1 MEQKNV
7 CANCHSMEVYIVN
20 SYKHHCLIC
29 RDCSNVTHVKKNTK
43 LLFEYFIP
51 RKLAKSILP
60 TKAFMR
66 LFSDKGD
73 FEYEKFYDAFVDE
86 TNNVTDKRLSDIN
99 QVLDTLNYFNYDISG
114 KKILDISGGP
124 GFVPGHLSNISSE
137 CCTTEHSELA
147 AKAISDHFGIRA
159 KRFDYNKDKIN
170 EVYNEKFDLIL
181 IRSSVIFCENVDI
194 LLKNCS
200 TILEDDGCVLIESI
214 VPTLGE
220 VLWWQTLEYKFPRIH
235 SQETL
240 EKYFYKNKFNFI
252 GGFRE
257 YGDYIS
263 VKNRS
268 YPEFSKRLFVWFI
281 DLPLYLLYSMGL
293 RKSKVSIDQR
303 NLHKM
308 VIQFWSKSDKL
319 DSQSG
324 CNAKYEN
331 FYIGLENKSKHFGF
345 VYNGYLKNLKK
356 P

>member
-1 MEQKNV
+1 M
-7 CANCHSMEVYIVN
+7 HI
-20 SYKHHCLIC
+20 
-29 RDCSNVTHVKKNTK
+29 
-43 LLFEYFIP
+43 
-51 RKLAKSILP
+51 
-60 TKAFMR
+60 
-66 LFSDKGD
+66 
-73 FEYEKFYDAFVDE
+73 
-86 TNNVTDKRLSDIN
+86 
-99 QVLDTLNYFNYDISG
+99 
-114 KKILDISGGP
+114 
-124 GFVPGHLSNISSE
+124 
-137 CCTTEHSELA
+137 
-147 AKAISDHFGIRA
+147 
-159 KRFDYNKDKIN
+159 
-170 EVYNEKFDLIL
+170 
-181 IRSSVIFCENVDI
+181 
-194 LLKNCS
+194 
-200 TILEDDGCVLIESI
+200 
-214 VPTLGE
+214 
-220 VLWWQTLEYKFPRIH
+220 
-235 SQETL
+235 
-240 EKYFYKNKFNFI
+240 FYKNKFNFI